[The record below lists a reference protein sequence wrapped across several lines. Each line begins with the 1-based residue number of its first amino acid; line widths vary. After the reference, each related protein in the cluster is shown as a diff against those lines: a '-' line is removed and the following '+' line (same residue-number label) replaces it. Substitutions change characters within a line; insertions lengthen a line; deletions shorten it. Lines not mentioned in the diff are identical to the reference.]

1 MVIYKLFLI
10 FVISNVIYVGPK
22 KSSLVSRIGQLK
34 NFCYHLPAGI
44 SRMCMRIYTF
54 CFKKTQTKKFP
65 LANLFVR
72 IYFFSLQ
79 TIRERKVPKKSSVK
93 VLF

>member
-34 NFCYHLPAGI
+34 NFCYHLPARI

-54 CFKKTQTKKFP
+54 CFKKNTNKKISSSKFIRTNLLFFP
-65 LANLFVR
+65 SNN
-72 IYFFSLQ
+72 
-79 TIRERKVPKKSSVK
+79 KGKKSAK
-93 VLF
+93 EKFC